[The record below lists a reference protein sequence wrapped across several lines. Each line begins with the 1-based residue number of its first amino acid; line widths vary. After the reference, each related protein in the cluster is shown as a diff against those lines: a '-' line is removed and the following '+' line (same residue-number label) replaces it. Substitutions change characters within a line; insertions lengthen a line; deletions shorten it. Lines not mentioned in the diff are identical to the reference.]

1 MQNEQK
7 QQNSIVGRR
16 MRERREGLGLAEEK
30 VGVAISLDESNA
42 RAKISR
48 WMNQIIFNFKKT
60 FNTKIH
66 LRKINALIYQ
76 GKYWK

>member
-1 MQNEQK
+1 
-7 QQNSIVGRR
+7 

-48 WMNQIIFNFKKT
+48 
-60 FNTKIH
+60 
-66 LRKINALIYQ
+66 
-76 GKYWK
+76 